1 MAWSQAWI
9 AASPLSLAQSCSAS
23 ANAAPDDPINK
34 YERTAKYALNMAS
47 AHFPKFVIH
56 RSTHFHELRKAM
68 GTSKLIDSSAA
79 FLFGVPGSN
88 SPLVVQELQIGGT
101 RGQLWITFWQSAA
114 IRQGISY
121 TSILSA
127 IPRSAACFWIGV
139 MASFSRIVATPGDSM
154 TGAVTWISCEVER
167 FWTRAAILTV

>member
-56 RSTHFHELRKAM
+56 RSTHLHELRKAK
-68 GTSKLIDSSAA
+68 GTSKLTDASAA
-79 FLFGVPGSN
+79 FLFEVPGSN
-88 SPLVVQELQIGGT
+88 SPLVMQELQIGGT
-101 RGQLWITFWQSAA
+101 NPSTCALPDGVSRARPSPNPA
-114 IRQGISY
+114 
-121 TSILSA
+121 
-127 IPRSAACFWIGV
+127 RSK
-139 MASFSRIVATPGDSM
+139 SSPTQ
-154 TGAVTWISCEVER
+154 
-167 FWTRAAILTV
+167 